1 MENKY
6 FVINTGLKDKTSE
19 SILLNVIGQ
28 LSDGMWENSR
38 VMEHY
43 WPFVNIDTDDK
54 GEVRILI
61 LLPGSED
68 YKTYFHHNSSYNNW
82 FIYCNKLNKDP
93 VKIKRWF
100 ADKIHRLVTEE
111 RKDYPNKG
119 IKFNG
124 KCDVSLCYMYDHNV
138 SGRDHLVSEAYNVYK
153 HLRNCNLKEGE

>member
-1 MENKY
+1 MEKKY
-6 FVINTGLKDKTSE
+6 LVINTGLKDKTSE

-43 WPFVNIDTDDK
+43 WPFVDIDTDDK

-61 LLPGSED
+61 HLPGSEN
-68 YKTYFHHNSSYNNW
+68 YTTYGHPNNYYNNW
-82 FIYCNKLNKDP
+82 FINYDKLSKEP

-100 ADKIHRLVTEE
+100 ADKIHKLVTEE
-111 RKDYPNKG
+111 RKNYPNRG

-124 KCDVSLCYMYDHNV
+124 RCDVSLNYMYDHNV
-138 SGRDHLVSEAYNVYK
+138 SGRGHLVSEAYNVYK